1 VVTTI
6 QIILRVACAC
16 NVGVVRLI
24 AKTDPAGFGM
34 RVATMDSCFVLGGS
48 PDPPTERETSPKR
61 DLKIAINLHS

>member
-1 VVTTI
+1 
-6 QIILRVACAC
+6 
-16 NVGVVRLI
+16 
-24 AKTDPAGFGM
+24 M